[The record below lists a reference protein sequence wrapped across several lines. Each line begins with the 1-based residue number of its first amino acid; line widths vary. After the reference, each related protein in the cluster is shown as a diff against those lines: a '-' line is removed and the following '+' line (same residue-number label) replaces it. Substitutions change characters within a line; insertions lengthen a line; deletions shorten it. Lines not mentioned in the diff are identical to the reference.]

1 MCCVSEWLACLLFQ
15 LVCSPQQ
22 YSRFI
27 RDFSLFS
34 GKATYELGNYLGG
47 GVAGVVYEGHR
58 LRPMNEYPVRGGVL
72 NETPILIPPPKE
84 VTASKSTSFL
94 CGDTASLLRMD
105 DEEEEQEPIPEVL
118 APPETPPQ
126 RKSSAL
132 TIGPDFAIETAVEDD
147 DHVIVVENVDAPSRS
162 MYAARAASIA
172 ELTDETVAVKILNP
186 VGFRI
191 MPVEQTR
198 MAVVVRKGEL
208 LTNDIVNGKRP
219 MEEKHVWWLVN
230 PNSRNLRTLQ
240 KSPTDKIERGSAER
254 GLRLSLV
261 AAYVDPETKDLK
273 ELPLTRCIEIW
284 GHVPFSA
291 SDQEFEDMMQAI
303 ERVNAGHAASP
314 ILLNQESRPPSRV
327 GTDLSNA
334 STAEEV
340 RSAGTAS
347 VKSVMSNPTPLSP
360 QRTYVL
366 LLIT

>member
-1 MCCVSEWLACLLFQ
+1 M
-15 LVCSPQQ
+15 
-22 YSRFI
+22 
-27 RDFSLFS
+27 
-34 GKATYELGNYLGG
+34 
-47 GVAGVVYEGHR
+47 YEGHR

-72 NETPILIPPPKE
+72 NETPIIPPPKE
-84 VTASKSTSFL
+84 VTTKTTSFL
-94 CGDTASLLRMD
+94 CGDTSLLQMEE
-105 DEEEEQEPIPEVL
+105 DEEPPEAL

-132 TIGPDFAIETAVEDD
+132 TIGPDFAIETAVEDN
-147 DHVIVVENVDAPSRS
+147 DHVIVVDQIDAPSRS
-162 MYAARAASIA
+162 MYAAKAASIA
-172 ELTDETVAVKILNP
+172 DLTDETVAIKILNP

-198 MAVVVRKGEL
+198 SAVVVRKGEL
-208 LTNDIVNGKRP
+208 LTNDIIQGRRP

-240 KSPTDKIERGSAER
+240 KAPSDKIERGTAER

-261 AAYVDPETKDLK
+261 AAYVDPKTNDLC

-291 SDQEFEDMMQAI
+291 SDEQFEDMMQAI

-327 GTDLSNA
+327 GTDLSNG
-334 STAEEV
+334 STEDV
-340 RSAGTAS
+340 RSTDM
-347 VKSVMSNPTPLSP
+347 KSIKSSTSSPPPLSP
-360 QRTYVL
+360 QRTYV
-366 LLIT
+366 

>member
-1 MCCVSEWLACLLFQ
+1 M
-15 LVCSPQQ
+15 
-22 YSRFI
+22 
-27 RDFSLFS
+27 
-34 GKATYELGNYLGG
+34 
-47 GVAGVVYEGHR
+47 AGVVYEGHR

-72 NETPILIPPPKE
+72 NETPVIPPPKE
-84 VTASKSTSFL
+84 VTTKTTSFL
-94 CGDTASLLRMD
+94 CGDTASLFEME
-105 DEEEEQEPIPEVL
+105 DEEEREEPPEPL

-147 DHVIVVENVDAPSRS
+147 DHVIVVDHVDAPSRS
-162 MYAARAASIA
+162 IYAAKAAAIA
-172 ELTDETVAVKILNP
+172 DLTDETVAVKILNP

-191 MPVEQTR
+191 MPVDQTR
-198 MAVVVRKGEL
+198 TAVVVRKGEL
-208 LTNDIVNGKRP
+208 LTKDVIKGKRP

-240 KSPTDKIERGSAER
+240 KAPSDKIERGSAER

-261 AAYVDPETKDLK
+261 AAYVDPNTKDLR

-314 ILLNQESRPPSRV
+314 ILLNQQDRPPSRV

-334 STAEEV
+334 SNEDLT
-340 RSAGTAS
+340 S
-347 VKSVMSNPTPLSP
+347 VTSKSVMSNPTPLSP

-366 LLIT
+366 WMLH

>member
-1 MCCVSEWLACLLFQ
+1 
-15 LVCSPQQ
+15 
-22 YSRFI
+22 
-27 RDFSLFS
+27 
-34 GKATYELGNYLGG
+34 
-47 GVAGVVYEGHR
+47 VVYEGHR

-72 NETPILIPPPKE
+72 NETPVIPPPNE
-84 VTASKSTSFL
+84 VTTKTTSFL
-94 CGDTASLLRMD
+94 CGDSSLLHME
-105 DEEEEQEPIPEVL
+105 DEEEARPERVL

-132 TIGPDFAIETAVEDD
+132 TMGPDFAIETAVADN
-147 DHVIVVENVDAPSRS
+147 DHVIVVDQIDAPSRS
-162 MYAARAASIA
+162 IYAARAASIA
-172 ELTDETVAVKILNP
+172 DLTDETVAVKILNP

-191 MPVEQTR
+191 MPVDQTR
-198 MAVVVRKGEL
+198 TAVVVRKGEL
-208 LTNDIVNGKRP
+208 LTKDVIQGKRP
-219 MEEKHVWWLVN
+219 MDEKHVWWLVN

-240 KSPTDKIERGSAER
+240 KAPSDKIERGSAER

-261 AAYVDPETKDLK
+261 AAYVDPNTNDLR

-314 ILLNQESRPPSRV
+314 ILLNQECRPPSRV

-334 STAEEV
+334 STEDV
-340 RSAGTAS
+340 RSNDTKS
-347 VKSVMSNPTPLSP
+347 VMSKSVMSNPTPLSP

-366 LLIT
+366 TML